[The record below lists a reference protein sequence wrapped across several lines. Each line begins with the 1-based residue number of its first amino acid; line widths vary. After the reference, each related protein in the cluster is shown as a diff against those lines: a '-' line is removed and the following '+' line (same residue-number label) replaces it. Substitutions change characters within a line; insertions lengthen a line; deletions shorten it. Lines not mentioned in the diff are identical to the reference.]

1 MTPCTYDAC
10 NYQSSWEAFAAL
22 DLWNCLNFADPSNR
36 SAIDSHIYC
45 HVERVSSSMSMP
57 IPTW

>member
-1 MTPCTYDAC
+1 MTPCSYVAR

-22 DLWNCLNFADPSNR
+22 DLWKCPNFVDPSDR
-36 SAIDSHIYC
+36 SEIDCHIYYP
-45 HVERVSSSMSMP
+45 VERVRRSMP